1 MTYPPI
7 TIAAF
12 ALLGSSIESPH
23 DVADILNHNLP
34 LVGGGTTREFT
45 AENIQ
50 RIMAFFQQDQPEFFQ
65 YALGFD
71 RDANVSQ
78 TRGFL
83 MKGGLAQIA
92 ELPGVNPNQTL
103 NYDALMLTTNAII
116 RAAGGETRPLP
127 RNGSFVRTRETAG
140 LGSMGAQGWGGQG
153 YYLDAGYGHGG
164 YGRGGYPGR
173 RGGGRPPGY
182 PRNPYGGAGLGQWSQ
197 W

>member
-1 MTYPPI
+1 
-7 TIAAF
+7 
-12 ALLGSSIESPH
+12 
-23 DVADILNHNLP
+23 
-34 LVGGGTTREFT
+34 
-45 AENIQ
+45 
-50 RIMAFFQQDQPEFFQ
+50 
-65 YALGFD
+65 
-71 RDANVSQ
+71 
-78 TRGFL
+78 

-103 NYDALMLTTNAII
+103 TYDALMVATNAII

-140 LGSMGAQGWGGQG
+140 LGGVGAQGRGGQG
-153 YYLDAGYGHGG
+153 QDLDAGYGQGGYGPVGYGRGEYGHGG
-164 YGRGGYPGR
+164 YGHGGYPGR